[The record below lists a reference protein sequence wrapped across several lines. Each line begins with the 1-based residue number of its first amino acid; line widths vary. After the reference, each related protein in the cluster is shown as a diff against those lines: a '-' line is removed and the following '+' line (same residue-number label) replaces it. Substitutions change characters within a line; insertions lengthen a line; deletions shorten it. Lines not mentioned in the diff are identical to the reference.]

1 MKTVLLLIFLAITLC
16 GKSQTIQSK
25 LGYCAIFIPDE
36 NYKDYC
42 IEDYKAH
49 HKAFIMTEK
58 KLLND
63 ELKIFSHSDCTIIF
77 DNDPKCSFTKALE
90 EKLKPLENIEIQ
102 LNGKSII
109 IDTTFVEL
117 GTKKMIPHEIRYQ
130 KKKKETL
137 MKITFGNVLWTSAG
151 GFHRYDVYLVTKNDQ
166 LTVSKIKAFYIS
178 KEFDSYG
185 KEQTVVIYPTK

>member
-1 MKTVLLLIFLAITLC
+1 MKPVLLLIFSAITLC

-25 LGYCAIFIPDE
+25 LDYCAIFIPDE

-49 HKAFIMTEK
+49 YKAFIMTEK

-63 ELKIFSHSDCTIIF
+63 ELKIFSHSDLIF
-77 DNDPKCSFTKALE
+77 DNDDPKCSFTKALE
-90 EKLKPLENIEIQ
+90 KKLKPLENIEIQ
-102 LNGKSII
+102 FNGKSII

-117 GTKKMIPHEIRYQ
+117 GTEKMIPYKVRYQ

-137 MKITFGNVLWTSAG
+137 MKLTFENVLWTSAG
-151 GFHRYDVYLVTKNDQ
+151 GFHRYDIYLVAKNDQ

>member
-1 MKTVLLLIFLAITLC
+1 MKTVLLLIFSAITLS

-25 LGYCAIFIPDE
+25 LDYCAIFIPDE
-36 NYKDYC
+36 KYENYC

-49 HKAFIMTEK
+49 RKAFIKTEK

-77 DNDPKCSFTKALE
+77 DNDPKCSVTRDLE
-90 EKLKPLENIEIQ
+90 KKLKPLENIEIQ
-102 LNGKSII
+102 FNGKSII

-117 GTKKMIPHEIRYQ
+117 GTKKMIPYKVKYQ

-137 MKITFGNVLWTSAG
+137 MKLTFENVLWTSAG
-151 GFHRYDVYLVTKNDQ
+151 GFHRYDIYLVAKNDQ

-185 KEQTVVIYPTK
+185 KEKTGVIYPTK

>member
-1 MKTVLLLIFLAITLC
+1 MKTVLLLIFSAITLC

-25 LGYCAIFIPDE
+25 LDYCAVFIPDE

-77 DNDPKCSFTKALE
+77 DNDPKCSFTKDLE
-90 EKLKPLENIEIQ
+90 KKLKPLENIEIQ

-117 GTKKMIPHEIRYQ
+117 GTKKMIPNKVKYH
-130 KKKKETL
+130 KNKKETL
-137 MKITFGNVLWTSAG
+137 MKLTFENVLWTSAG

>member
-1 MKTVLLLIFLAITLC
+1 MKTVLSLIFSAITLC

-25 LGYCAIFIPDE
+25 LDYCAIFIPDE
-36 NYKDYC
+36 DYKNYS

-49 HKAFIMTEK
+49 GKAFIKTEK

-63 ELKIFSHSDCTIIF
+63 ELKIFSHSDLIF
-77 DNDPKCSFTKALE
+77 DNDDPKCSFTKALE
-90 EKLKPLENIEIQ
+90 KKLKPLEDIEIQ
-102 LNGKSII
+102 FNGKSII
-109 IDTTFVEL
+109 IDTTFIEL
-117 GTKKMIPHEIRYQ
+117 GTEMMIPYKVKYQ

-137 MKITFGNVLWTSAG
+137 MKLTFENVLWTSAG
-151 GFHRYDVYLVTKNDQ
+151 GFHRYDIYLVAKNDQ

-185 KEQTVVIYPTK
+185 KEKTGVIYPAK

>member
-1 MKTVLLLIFLAITLC
+1 MKTVLLLIFSAITLC

-25 LGYCAIFIPDE
+25 LDYCAIFIPDE
-36 NYKDYC
+36 NYKNYC

-49 HKAFIMTEK
+49 RKAFIMTEK

-63 ELKIFSHSDCTIIF
+63 ELKIFSHSDLIF
-77 DNDPKCSFTKALE
+77 DNDPKCSVTKALE
-90 EKLKPLENIEIQ
+90 NKLKPLENIEIQ
-102 LNGKSII
+102 FNGKSII

-117 GTKKMIPHEIRYQ
+117 GTEMMIPYKVKYQ

-137 MKITFGNVLWTSAG
+137 MKLTFENVLWTSAG
-151 GFHRYDVYLVTKNDQ
+151 GFHRYDIYLVAKNDQ

-185 KEQTVVIYPTK
+185 KEKTGVIYPTK

>member
-25 LGYCAIFIPDE
+25 LDYCAIFIPDE
-36 NYKDYC
+36 NYKNYC

-49 HKAFIMTEK
+49 RKAFIMTEK

-77 DNDPKCSFTKALE
+77 DNDPKCSFTKDLE
-90 EKLKPLENIEIQ
+90 KKLKPLENIEIQ
-102 LNGKSII
+102 FNGKSII

>member
-1 MKTVLLLIFLAITLC
+1 MKTVLLLIFSAITLC

-25 LGYCAIFIPDE
+25 LDYCAIFIPDE
-36 NYKDYC
+36 NYKNYC

-49 HKAFIMTEK
+49 RKAFIMTEK

-63 ELKIFSHSDCTIIF
+63 ELKIFSHSDLIF
-77 DNDPKCSFTKALE
+77 DNDPKCSVTKALE
-90 EKLKPLENIEIQ
+90 NKLKPLENIEIQ
-102 LNGKSII
+102 FNGKSII

-117 GTKKMIPHEIRYQ
+117 GTERMIPYKVKYQ

-137 MKITFGNVLWTSAG
+137 MKLTFENVLWTSAG
-151 GFHRYDVYLVTKNDQ
+151 GFHRYDIYLVAKNDQ
-166 LTVSKIKAFYIS
+166 LIVSKIKAFYIS

-185 KEQTVVIYPTK
+185 KEKTAVIYPTK

>member
-1 MKTVLLLIFLAITLC
+1 MKTVLSLIFSAITLC

-25 LGYCAIFIPDE
+25 LDYCAIFIPDE
-36 NYKDYC
+36 DYKNYS

-49 HKAFIMTEK
+49 GKAFIKTEK

-63 ELKIFSHSDCTIIF
+63 ELKIFSHSDLIF
-77 DNDPKCSFTKALE
+77 DNDDPKCSFTKALE
-90 EKLKPLENIEIQ
+90 KKLKPLEDIEIQ
-102 LNGKSII
+102 FNGKSII
-109 IDTTFVEL
+109 IDTTFIEL
-117 GTKKMIPHEIRYQ
+117 GTEMMIPYKVKYQ

-137 MKITFGNVLWTSAG
+137 MKLTFENVLWTSAG
-151 GFHRYDVYLVTKNDQ
+151 GFHRYDIYLVAKNDQ

-185 KEQTVVIYPTK
+185 KEKTVVIYPTK

>member
-1 MKTVLLLIFLAITLC
+1 MKTVLLLIFSAITLC

-25 LGYCAIFIPDE
+25 LDYCAIFIPDE
-36 NYKDYC
+36 NYKNYC
-42 IEDYKAH
+42 IEDYKVH
-49 HKAFIMTEK
+49 RKAFIMTEK

-63 ELKIFSHSDCTIIF
+63 ELKIFSHSDLIF
-77 DNDPKCSFTKALE
+77 DNDPKCSVTKALE
-90 EKLKPLENIEIQ
+90 NKLKPLENIEIQ
-102 LNGKSII
+102 FNGKSII

-117 GTKKMIPHEIRYQ
+117 GTERMIPYKVKYQ

-137 MKITFGNVLWTSAG
+137 MKLTFENVLWTSAG
-151 GFHRYDVYLVTKNDQ
+151 GFHRYDIYLVAKNDQ

-185 KEQTVVIYPTK
+185 KEKTGVIYPTK

>member
-1 MKTVLLLIFLAITLC
+1 MKTVLLLIFSAITLC

-25 LGYCAIFIPDE
+25 LDYCAIFIPDE
-36 NYKDYC
+36 NYKNYC

-49 HKAFIMTEK
+49 RKAFIMTEK

-63 ELKIFSHSDCTIIF
+63 ELKIFSHSDLIF
-77 DNDPKCSFTKALE
+77 DNDPKCSVTKALE
-90 EKLKPLENIEIQ
+90 NKLKPLENIEIQ
-102 LNGKSII
+102 FNGKSII

-117 GTKKMIPHEIRYQ
+117 GTERMIPYKVKYQ

-137 MKITFGNVLWTSAG
+137 MKLTFENVLWTSAG
-151 GFHRYDVYLVTKNDQ
+151 GFHRYDIYLVAKNDQ

>member
-25 LGYCAIFIPDE
+25 LDYCAIFIPDE

-63 ELKIFSHSDCTIIF
+63 ELKIFSHSDLIF
-77 DNDPKCSFTKALE
+77 DNDDPKCSFTKALE
-90 EKLKPLENIEIQ
+90 KKLKPLEDIEIQ
-102 LNGKSII
+102 FNGKSII
-109 IDTTFVEL
+109 IDTTFIGL
-117 GTKKMIPHEIRYQ
+117 GTEMMIPYKVKYQ

-137 MKITFGNVLWTSAG
+137 IKLTFENVLWTSAG
-151 GFHRYDVYLVTKNDQ
+151 GFHRYDIYLVAKNDQ
-166 LTVSKIKAFYIS
+166 LIVSKIKAFYIS

-185 KEQTVVIYPTK
+185 KEKTAVIYPTK

>member
-1 MKTVLLLIFLAITLC
+1 MKTVLLLIFSAITLC

-25 LGYCAIFIPDE
+25 LDYCAIFIPDE

-49 HKAFIMTEK
+49 YKAFIMTEK

-63 ELKIFSHSDCTIIF
+63 ELKIFSHSDLIF
-77 DNDPKCSFTKALE
+77 DNDDPKCSFTKALE
-90 EKLKPLENIEIQ
+90 KKLKPLENIEIQ
-102 LNGKSII
+102 FNGKSII
-109 IDTTFVEL
+109 IDTTFVEM
-117 GTKKMIPHEIRYQ
+117 GTEKMIPYKVRYQ

-137 MKITFGNVLWTSAG
+137 MKLTFENVLWTSAG
-151 GFHRYDVYLVTKNDQ
+151 GFHRYDIYLVAKNDQ

>member
-25 LGYCAIFIPDE
+25 LDYCAIFIPDE
-36 NYKDYC
+36 NYKNYC

-49 HKAFIMTEK
+49 RKAFIMTEK

-63 ELKIFSHSDCTIIF
+63 ELKIFSHSDLIF
-77 DNDPKCSFTKALE
+77 DNDDPKCSFTKALE
-90 EKLKPLENIEIQ
+90 KKLKLLEDIEIQ
-102 LNGKSII
+102 FNGKSII
-109 IDTTFVEL
+109 IDTTFIEL
-117 GTKKMIPHEIRYQ
+117 GTEMMIPYKVKYQ

-137 MKITFGNVLWTSAG
+137 MKLTFENVLWTSAG
-151 GFHRYDVYLVTKNDQ
+151 GFHRYDIYLVAKNDQ

-185 KEQTVVIYPTK
+185 KEKTGVIYPTK

>member
-1 MKTVLLLIFLAITLC
+1 MKPVLLLIFSAITLC

-25 LGYCAIFIPDE
+25 LDYCAIFIPDE

-49 HKAFIMTEK
+49 YKAFIMTEK

-63 ELKIFSHSDCTIIF
+63 ELKIFSHSDLIF
-77 DNDPKCSFTKALE
+77 DNDDPKCSFTKALE
-90 EKLKPLENIEIQ
+90 KKLKPLENIEIQ
-102 LNGKSII
+102 FNGKSII
-109 IDTTFVEL
+109 IDTTFVEM
-117 GTKKMIPHEIRYQ
+117 GTEKMIPYKVRYQ

-137 MKITFGNVLWTSAG
+137 MKLTFENVLWTSAG
-151 GFHRYDVYLVTKNDQ
+151 GFHRYDIYLVAKNDQ

>member
-1 MKTVLLLIFLAITLC
+1 MKTVLSLIFSAITLC

-25 LGYCAIFIPDE
+25 LDYCAIFIPDE
-36 NYKDYC
+36 NYKNYS

-63 ELKIFSHSDCTIIF
+63 ELKIFSHSDLIF
-77 DNDPKCSFTKALE
+77 DNDDPKCSFTKALE
-90 EKLKPLENIEIQ
+90 KKLKPLENIEIQ
-102 LNGKSII
+102 FNGKSII

-117 GTKKMIPHEIRYQ
+117 GTEMMIPYKVKYQ

-137 MKITFGNVLWTSAG
+137 MKLTFENVLWTSAG
-151 GFHRYDVYLVTKNDQ
+151 GFHRYDIYLVAKNDQ

-185 KEQTVVIYPTK
+185 KEKTAVIYPTK

>member
-1 MKTVLLLIFLAITLC
+1 MKTVLLLIFSAITLC

-25 LGYCAIFIPDE
+25 LDYCAIFIPNE
-36 NYKDYC
+36 NYKNYC

-49 HKAFIMTEK
+49 RKAFIMTEK

-63 ELKIFSHSDCTIIF
+63 ELKIFSHSDLIF
-77 DNDPKCSFTKALE
+77 DNDPKCSVTKALE
-90 EKLKPLENIEIQ
+90 NQLKPLENIEIQ
-102 LNGKSII
+102 FNGKSII
-109 IDTTFVEL
+109 IDTTFIEL
-117 GTKKMIPHEIRYQ
+117 GTEMMIPYKVKYQ

-137 MKITFGNVLWTSAG
+137 MKLTFENVLWTSAG
-151 GFHRYDVYLVTKNDQ
+151 GFHRYDIYLVAKNDQ

-185 KEQTVVIYPTK
+185 KEKTAVIYPTK

>member
-1 MKTVLLLIFLAITLC
+1 MKTVLSLIFLAITLC

-25 LGYCAIFIPDE
+25 LDYCAIFIPDE

-63 ELKIFSHSDCTIIF
+63 ELKIFSHSDLIF
-77 DNDPKCSFTKALE
+77 DNDDPKCSFTKALE
-90 EKLKPLENIEIQ
+90 KKLKPLEDIEIQ
-102 LNGKSII
+102 FNGKSII
-109 IDTTFVEL
+109 IDTTFIGL
-117 GTKKMIPHEIRYQ
+117 GTEMMIPYKVKYQ

-137 MKITFGNVLWTSAG
+137 MKLTFENVLWTSAG
-151 GFHRYDVYLVTKNDQ
+151 GFHRYDIYLVAKNDQ
-166 LTVSKIKAFYIS
+166 LIVSKIKAFYIS

-185 KEQTVVIYPTK
+185 KEKTAVIYPTK

>member
-25 LGYCAIFIPDE
+25 LDYCAIFIPDE

-63 ELKIFSHSDCTIIF
+63 ELKIFSHSDLIF
-77 DNDPKCSFTKALE
+77 DNDDPKCSFTKDLE
-90 EKLKPLENIEIQ
+90 RKLKPLEDIEIQ
-102 LNGKSII
+102 FNGKSII
-109 IDTTFVEL
+109 IDTTFIEL
-117 GTKKMIPHEIRYQ
+117 GTEMMIPYKVKYQ

-137 MKITFGNVLWTSAG
+137 IKLTFENVLWTSAG
-151 GFHRYDVYLVTKNDQ
+151 GFHRYDIYLVAKNDQ
-166 LTVSKIKAFYIS
+166 LIVSKIKAFYIS

-185 KEQTVVIYPTK
+185 KEKTAVIYPTK

>member
-25 LGYCAIFIPDE
+25 LDYCAIFIPDE

-117 GTKKMIPHEIRYQ
+117 GTKKMIPNKVKYH
-130 KKKKETL
+130 KNKKETL
-137 MKITFGNVLWTSAG
+137 MKLTFENVLWTSAG
-151 GFHRYDVYLVTKNDQ
+151 GFHRYDIYLVAKNDQ

-185 KEQTVVIYPTK
+185 KEKTGVIYPTK

>member
-1 MKTVLLLIFLAITLC
+1 MKTVLSLIFSAITLC

-25 LGYCAIFIPDE
+25 LDYCAIFIPDE
-36 NYKDYC
+36 NYKNYS

-63 ELKIFSHSDCTIIF
+63 ELKIFSHSDLIF
-77 DNDPKCSFTKALE
+77 DNDDPKCSFTKALE
-90 EKLKPLENIEIQ
+90 KKLKPLENIEIQ
-102 LNGKSII
+102 FNGKSII
-109 IDTTFVEL
+109 IDTTFIEL
-117 GTKKMIPHEIRYQ
+117 GTEMMIPYKVKYQ

-137 MKITFGNVLWTSAG
+137 IKLTFENVLWTSAG
-151 GFHRYDVYLVTKNDQ
+151 GFHRYDIYLVAKNDQ
-166 LTVSKIKAFYIS
+166 LIVSKIKAFYIS

-185 KEQTVVIYPTK
+185 KEKTAVIYPTK

>member
-1 MKTVLLLIFLAITLC
+1 MKTVLLLIFSAITLC

-25 LGYCAIFIPDE
+25 LDYCAIFIPDE

-49 HKAFIMTEK
+49 HKAFIMIEK

-90 EKLKPLENIEIQ
+90 KKLKPLENIEIQ

-117 GTKKMIPHEIRYQ
+117 GTKKMIPNKVKYQ
-130 KKKKETL
+130 KNKKETL
-137 MKITFGNVLWTSAG
+137 MKLTFENVLWTSAG
-151 GFHRYDVYLVTKNDQ
+151 GFHRYDIYLVAKNDQ
-166 LTVSKIKAFYIS
+166 LIVSKIKAFYIS

-185 KEQTVVIYPTK
+185 KEQTEVIYPTK

>member
-1 MKTVLLLIFLAITLC
+1 MKTVLSLIFSAITLC

-25 LGYCAIFIPDE
+25 LDYCAIFIPDE
-36 NYKDYC
+36 NYKNYC

-49 HKAFIMTEK
+49 RKAFIMTEK

-63 ELKIFSHSDCTIIF
+63 ELKIFSHSDLIF
-77 DNDPKCSFTKALE
+77 DNDPKCSVTKALE
-90 EKLKPLENIEIQ
+90 NKLKPLENIEIQ
-102 LNGKSII
+102 FNGKSII

-117 GTKKMIPHEIRYQ
+117 GTERMIPYKVKYQ

-137 MKITFGNVLWTSAG
+137 MKLTFENVLWTSAG
-151 GFHRYDVYLVTKNDQ
+151 GFHRYDIYLVAKNDQ

-185 KEQTVVIYPTK
+185 KEKTGVIYSTK

>member
-1 MKTVLLLIFLAITLC
+1 MKTVLLLIFSAITLC

-25 LGYCAIFIPDE
+25 LDYCAIFIPDE
-36 NYKDYC
+36 NYKNYC
-42 IEDYKAH
+42 IEDYKVH
-49 HKAFIMTEK
+49 RKAFIMTEK

-63 ELKIFSHSDCTIIF
+63 ELKIFSHSDLIF
-77 DNDPKCSFTKALE
+77 DNDPKCSVTKALE
-90 EKLKPLENIEIQ
+90 NKLKPLENIEIQ
-102 LNGKSII
+102 FNGKSII

-117 GTKKMIPHEIRYQ
+117 GTEMMIPYKVKYQ

-137 MKITFGNVLWTSAG
+137 MKLTFENVLWTSAG
-151 GFHRYDVYLVTKNDQ
+151 GFHRYDIYLVAKNDQ

-185 KEQTVVIYPTK
+185 KEKTGVIYPTK

>member
-1 MKTVLLLIFLAITLC
+1 MKTVLLLIFSAITLC

-25 LGYCAIFIPDE
+25 LDYCAIFIPDE

-49 HKAFIMTEK
+49 YKAFIMTEK

-63 ELKIFSHSDCTIIF
+63 ELKIFSHSDLIF
-77 DNDPKCSFTKALE
+77 DNDPKCSVTKALE
-90 EKLKPLENIEIQ
+90 KKLKPLEDIEIQ
-102 LNGKSII
+102 FNGKSII
-109 IDTTFVEL
+109 IDTTFIEL
-117 GTKKMIPHEIRYQ
+117 GTEMMIPYKVKYQ

-137 MKITFGNVLWTSAG
+137 MKLTFENVLWTSAG
-151 GFHRYDVYLVTKNDQ
+151 GFHRYDIYLVAKNDQ
-166 LTVSKIKAFYIS
+166 LIVSKIKAFYIS

-185 KEQTVVIYPTK
+185 KEKTQVIYPTK

>member
-25 LGYCAIFIPDE
+25 LDYCAIFIPDE

-49 HKAFIMTEK
+49 YKAFIMTEK

-63 ELKIFSHSDCTIIF
+63 ELKIFSHSDLIF
-77 DNDPKCSFTKALE
+77 DNDDPKCSFTKALE
-90 EKLKPLENIEIQ
+90 KKLKPLEDIEIQ
-102 LNGKSII
+102 FNGKSII
-109 IDTTFVEL
+109 IDTTFIEL
-117 GTKKMIPHEIRYQ
+117 GTEMMIPYKVKYQ

-137 MKITFGNVLWTSAG
+137 MKLTFENVLWTSAG
-151 GFHRYDVYLVTKNDQ
+151 GFHRYDIYLVAKNDQ

-185 KEQTVVIYPTK
+185 KEKTAVIYPTK

>member
-1 MKTVLLLIFLAITLC
+1 MKTVLLLIFSAITLC

-25 LGYCAIFIPDE
+25 LDYCAIFIPDE
-36 NYKDYC
+36 NYKNYC

-49 HKAFIMTEK
+49 RKAFIMTEK

-63 ELKIFSHSDCTIIF
+63 ELKIFSHSDLIF
-77 DNDPKCSFTKALE
+77 DNDPKCSVTKALE
-90 EKLKPLENIEIQ
+90 NKLKPLENIEIQ
-102 LNGKSII
+102 FNGKSII

-117 GTKKMIPHEIRYQ
+117 GTERMIPYKVKYQ

-137 MKITFGNVLWTSAG
+137 MKLTFENVLWTSAG
-151 GFHRYDVYLVTKNDQ
+151 GFHRYDIYLVAKNDQ

-185 KEQTVVIYPTK
+185 KEKTAVIYPTK

>member
-1 MKTVLLLIFLAITLC
+1 MKTVFLLIFLAITLC

-25 LGYCAIFIPDE
+25 LDYCAIFIPDE

-63 ELKIFSHSDCTIIF
+63 ELKIFSHSDLIF
-77 DNDPKCSFTKALE
+77 DNDDPKCSFTKALE
-90 EKLKPLENIEIQ
+90 KKLKPLEDIEIQ
-102 LNGKSII
+102 FNGKSII
-109 IDTTFVEL
+109 IDTTFIGL
-117 GTKKMIPHEIRYQ
+117 GTEMMIPYKVKYQ

-137 MKITFGNVLWTSAG
+137 MKITFENVLWTSAG
-151 GFHRYDVYLVTKNDQ
+151 GFHRYDIYLVAKNDQ
-166 LTVSKIKAFYIS
+166 LIVSKIKAFYIS

-185 KEQTVVIYPTK
+185 KEKTAVIYPTK

>member
-1 MKTVLLLIFLAITLC
+1 MKTVLLLIFSAITLC

-25 LGYCAIFIPDE
+25 LDYCAVFIPDE

-49 HKAFIMTEK
+49 YKAFIMTEK

-63 ELKIFSHSDCTIIF
+63 ELKIFSHSDLIL
-77 DNDPKCSFTKALE
+77 DNDPQCSFTKALE
-90 EKLKPLENIEIQ
+90 KKLKPLEDIEIQ
-102 LNGKSII
+102 FNGKSII
-109 IDTTFVEL
+109 IDTTFIEL
-117 GTKKMIPHEIRYQ
+117 GTEMMIPYKVKYQ

-137 MKITFGNVLWTSAG
+137 MKLTFENVLWTSAG
-151 GFHRYDVYLVTKNDQ
+151 GFHRYDIYLVAKNDQ
-166 LTVSKIKAFYIS
+166 LIVSKIKAFYIS

-185 KEQTVVIYPTK
+185 KEKTAVIYPTK

>member
-1 MKTVLLLIFLAITLC
+1 MKTVFLLIFSAITLC

-25 LGYCAIFIPDE
+25 LDYCAIFIPDE

-49 HKAFIMTEK
+49 YKAFIMTEK

-63 ELKIFSHSDCTIIF
+63 ELKIFSHSDLIF
-77 DNDPKCSFTKALE
+77 DNDDPKCSFTKALE
-90 EKLKPLENIEIQ
+90 KKLKPLENIEIQ
-102 LNGKSII
+102 FNGKSII
-109 IDTTFVEL
+109 IDTTFVEM
-117 GTKKMIPHEIRYQ
+117 GTEKMIPYKVRYQ

-137 MKITFGNVLWTSAG
+137 IKLSFENVLWTSAG
-151 GFHRYDVYLVTKNDQ
+151 GFHRYDIYLVAENDQ
-166 LTVSKIKAFYIS
+166 LIVSKIKAFYIS

-185 KEQTVVIYPTK
+185 KEKTQVIYPTK

>member
-1 MKTVLLLIFLAITLC
+1 MKTVLLLIFSAITLC

-25 LGYCAIFIPDE
+25 LDYCAIFIPDE

-63 ELKIFSHSDCTIIF
+63 ELKIFSHSDLIF
-77 DNDPKCSFTKALE
+77 DNDDPKCSFTKDLE
-90 EKLKPLENIEIQ
+90 RKLKPLEDIEIQ
-102 LNGKSII
+102 FNGKSII
-109 IDTTFVEL
+109 IDTTFIEL
-117 GTKKMIPHEIRYQ
+117 GTEMMIPYKVKYQ

-137 MKITFGNVLWTSAG
+137 MKLTFENFLWTSAG
-151 GFHRYDVYLVTKNDQ
+151 GFYRYDVYLVTKNDQ

>member
-1 MKTVLLLIFLAITLC
+1 MKTVLSLIFSAITLC

-25 LGYCAIFIPDE
+25 LDYCAIFIPDE

-49 HKAFIMTEK
+49 RKAFIMTEK

-63 ELKIFSHSDCTIIF
+63 ELKIFSHSDLIF
-77 DNDPKCSFTKALE
+77 DNDDPKCSFTKDLE
-90 EKLKPLENIEIQ
+90 RKLKPLEDIEIQ
-102 LNGKSII
+102 FNGKSII
-109 IDTTFVEL
+109 IDTTFIEL
-117 GTKKMIPHEIRYQ
+117 GTEMMIPYKVKYQ

-137 MKITFGNVLWTSAG
+137 IKLTFENVLWTSAG
-151 GFHRYDVYLVTKNDQ
+151 GFHRYDIYLVAKNDQ

>member
-1 MKTVLLLIFLAITLC
+1 MKTVFLLIFSAITLC

-25 LGYCAIFIPDE
+25 LDYCAIFIPDE

-49 HKAFIMTEK
+49 RKAFIMTEK

-63 ELKIFSHSDCTIIF
+63 ELKIFSHSDLIF
-77 DNDPKCSFTKALE
+77 DNDDPKCSFTKDLE
-90 EKLKPLENIEIQ
+90 RKLKPLEDIEIQ
-102 LNGKSII
+102 FNGKSII
-109 IDTTFVEL
+109 IDTTFIEL
-117 GTKKMIPHEIRYQ
+117 GTEMMIPYKVKYQ

-137 MKITFGNVLWTSAG
+137 MKITFENVLWTSAG
-151 GFHRYDVYLVTKNDQ
+151 GFNRYDIYLVAKNDQ

>member
-25 LGYCAIFIPDE
+25 LDYCAVFIPDE

-117 GTKKMIPHEIRYQ
+117 GTKKMIPNKVKYH
-130 KKKKETL
+130 KNKKETL
-137 MKITFGNVLWTSAG
+137 MKLTFENVLWTSAG
-151 GFHRYDVYLVTKNDQ
+151 GFHRYDIYLVAKNDQ
-166 LTVSKIKAFYIS
+166 LIVSKIKAFYIS

-185 KEQTVVIYPTK
+185 KEQTEVIYPTK

>member
-1 MKTVLLLIFLAITLC
+1 MKTVFLLIFSAITLC

-25 LGYCAIFIPDE
+25 LDYCAIFIPDE
-36 NYKDYC
+36 NYKNYC

-49 HKAFIMTEK
+49 RKAFIKTEK

-63 ELKIFSHSDCTIIF
+63 ELKIFSHSDLIF
-77 DNDPKCSFTKALE
+77 DNDPKCSVTKALE
-90 EKLKPLENIEIQ
+90 NKLKPLENIEIQ
-102 LNGKSII
+102 FNGKSII

-117 GTKKMIPHEIRYQ
+117 GTERMIPYKVKYQ

-137 MKITFGNVLWTSAG
+137 MKLTFENVLWTSAG
-151 GFHRYDVYLVTKNDQ
+151 GFHRYDIYLVAKNDQ

-185 KEQTVVIYPTK
+185 KEKTAVIYPTK

>member
-25 LGYCAIFIPDE
+25 LDYCAIFIPDE

-49 HKAFIMTEK
+49 YKAFIMTEK

-63 ELKIFSHSDCTIIF
+63 ELKIFSHSDLIF
-77 DNDPKCSFTKALE
+77 DNDDPKCSFTKALE
-90 EKLKPLENIEIQ
+90 KKLKPLEDIEIQ
-102 LNGKSII
+102 FNGKSII
-109 IDTTFVEL
+109 IDTTFIEL
-117 GTKKMIPHEIRYQ
+117 GTEMMIPYKVKYQ

-137 MKITFGNVLWTSAG
+137 MKLTFENVLWTSAG
-151 GFHRYDVYLVTKNDQ
+151 GFHRYDIYLVAKNDQ

-185 KEQTVVIYPTK
+185 KEKTQVIYPTK

>member
-1 MKTVLLLIFLAITLC
+1 MKTVLLLIFSAITLC

-25 LGYCAIFIPDE
+25 LDYCAIFIPDE

-63 ELKIFSHSDCTIIF
+63 ELKIFSHSDLIF
-77 DNDPKCSFTKALE
+77 DNDDPKCSFTKALE
-90 EKLKPLENIEIQ
+90 KKLKPLEDIEIQ
-102 LNGKSII
+102 FNGKSII
-109 IDTTFVEL
+109 IDTTFIGL
-117 GTKKMIPHEIRYQ
+117 GTEMMIPYKVKYQ

-137 MKITFGNVLWTSAG
+137 IKLTFENVLWTSAG
-151 GFHRYDVYLVTKNDQ
+151 GFHRYDIYLVAKNDQ
-166 LTVSKIKAFYIS
+166 LIVSKIKVFYIS
-178 KEFDSYG
+178 DRKS
-185 KEQTVVIYPTK
+185 VV